1 MIKIREASIKDSKA
15 IWEWRNDKHSLS
27 MFKNS
32 NYVSFN
38 SHNIWFQN
46 KIRDSK
52 TKIYI
57 GYFDDKR
64 KIGLVRF
71 DKQNDS
77 KCLIS
82 INSNPEYRGKKL
94 SSTLLKACI
103 RNYRKINNCKLV
115 AEIHKNN
122 IASKNIFLK
131 SNFQLVNEKG
141 NFGLWALKKG
151 KTIKL
156 SAVLC
161 LCHEINLTKKGYI
174 LSKDSNER
182 LKKTRSLTQGKNDID
197 YLIFT
202 GWNTGSLDLSIAEIM
217 KKKYIADGNISGID
231 GSKIL
236 LEPLPKD
243 TVGEAIYTA
252 KNIFNEMAPTDLYIV
267 TSDWHMQRAK
277 EIFKSIFSF
286 NKDINL
292 HFCSVRGE
300 KSQFEKEK
308 INKSIFEFRRML
320 ENWDGKSLDEL
331 EFLLIKTH
339 KLYN

>member
-1 MIKIREASIKDSKA
+1 
-15 IWEWRNDKHSLS
+15 

-71 DKQNDS
+71 DKQDDS

-82 INSNPEYRGKKL
+82 INSNPEYRGQKL

-103 RNYRKINNCKLV
+103 RNYRKTNNCKLI
-115 AEIHKNN
+115 AEIHQNN

-141 NFGLWALKKG
+141 NFGLWTLKEG
-151 KTIKL
+151 KTIKM

-161 LCHEINLTKKGYI
+161 LCHEISLTKKGYI
-174 LSKDSNER
+174 LSTDSNER
-182 LKKTRSLTQGKNDID
+182 LKKTRSFIESKNDID

-202 GWNTGSLDLSIAEIM
+202 GWNAGSLDLSIAEIM
-217 KKKYIADGNISGID
+217 KKKYIADGNVNSIGA
-231 GSKIL
+231 SKIL

-243 TVGEAIYTA
+243 TVGEAVYTA

-267 TSDWHMQRAK
+267 TSDWHMPRAK
-277 EIFKSIFSF
+277 EIFVSIFSF
-286 NKDINL
+286 NKNINL
-292 HFCSVRGE
+292 HFYGVKGE
-300 KSQFEKEK
+300 KSQSEKEK
-308 INKSIFEFRRML
+308 NNKSILEFRRML
-320 ENWDGKSLDEL
+320 ENWDGKSLDKL